1 MMDYDGRS
9 SEKRL
14 AAAENDWLAAPEN
27 AELLEVYT
35 CSLCGNPIFEG
46 DEYLAVDCCG
56 EVCSECLEGLTAKD
70 FALAAL
76 VRAASVSTKVVQS
89 SWSTLIERYSRSPSR
104 VCATYGVPSSL
115 SAKNDM

>member
-1 MMDYDGRS
+1 MMDYDCRS
-9 SEKRL
+9 SERRL
-14 AAAENDWLAAPEN
+14 AAVENDWLAAPEN

-76 VRAASVSTKVVQS
+76 DLKTGAAGTDG
-89 SWSTLIERYSRSPSR
+89 R
-104 VCATYGVPSSL
+104 
-115 SAKNDM
+115 

>member
-1 MMDYDGRS
+1 MDYDCRS

-76 VRAASVSTKVVQS
+76 DLKTGAAGTAVSYTHLDVYKRQA
-89 SWSTLIERYSRSPSR
+89 LLHPPRYS
-104 VCATYGVPSSL
+104 
-115 SAKNDM
+115 

>member
-1 MMDYDGRS
+1 MMDYDCRS

-14 AAAENDWLAAPEN
+14 AAVENDW
-27 AELLEVYT
+27 LEVYT

-76 VRAASVSTKVVQS
+76 DLKTGAAGTDG
-89 SWSTLIERYSRSPSR
+89 R
-104 VCATYGVPSSL
+104 
-115 SAKNDM
+115 